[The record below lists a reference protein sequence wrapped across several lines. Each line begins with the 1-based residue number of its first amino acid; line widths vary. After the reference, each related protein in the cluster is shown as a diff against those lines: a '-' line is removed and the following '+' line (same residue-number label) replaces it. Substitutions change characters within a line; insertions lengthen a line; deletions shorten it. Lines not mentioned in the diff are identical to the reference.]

1 MAISIA
7 SLALDGL
14 LLNAAKVG
22 ILAGSILSAMVG
34 ITILILLLPKHLD

>member
-22 ILAGSILSAMVG
+22 ILAGSILSAMVV
-34 ITILILLLPKHLD
+34 IIILILLLPKHLD

>member
-1 MAISIA
+1 MAMLIA
-7 SLALDGL
+7 NLALDVP

-22 ILAGSILSAMVG
+22 ILAGSTLNAIAE